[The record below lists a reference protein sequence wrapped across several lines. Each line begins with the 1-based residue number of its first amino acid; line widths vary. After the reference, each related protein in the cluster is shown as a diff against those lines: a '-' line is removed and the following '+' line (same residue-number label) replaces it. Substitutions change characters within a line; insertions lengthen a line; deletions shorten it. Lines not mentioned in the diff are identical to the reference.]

1 MSGITDIADLFGGLF
16 GGGGQQAPPPPPP
29 TPIQAPAVSVT
40 GSGKSKKAQMDMRR
54 RMARSGQSSLNAGG
68 SYGTMGGV
76 TTGASSPTTG
86 KTLMGG

>member
-1 MSGITDIADLFGGLF
+1 
-16 GGGGQQAPPPPPP
+16 
-29 TPIQAPAVSVT
+29 
-40 GSGKSKKAQMDMRR
+40 MDMRR

-76 TTGASSPTTG
+76 TTGTSTPGSPTTG

>member
-1 MSGITDIADLFGGLF
+1 MSGVFEFIGSLF
-16 GGGGQQAPPPPPP
+16 GGGQQAAPPPPPVP
-29 TPIQAPAVSVT
+29 VQAPPTSVT

-54 RMARSGQSSLNAGG
+54 RMAKSGQSSLSAGG

-76 TTGASSPTTG
+76 SAGASSPTTG

>member
-1 MSGITDIADLFGGLF
+1 MGFIADIFSGLF

-76 TTGASSPTTG
+76 TTGTSTPGSPTTG

>member
-1 MSGITDIADLFGGLF
+1 MSSVLDFLGGIF
-16 GGGGQQAPPPPPP
+16 GGGSQPVAPPPPPKP
-29 TPIQAPAVSVT
+29 VQAPAVSVT

-54 RMARSGQSSLNAGG
+54 RMARSGQSSLQSGG

-76 TTGASSPTTG
+76 TTGTGSPTTG